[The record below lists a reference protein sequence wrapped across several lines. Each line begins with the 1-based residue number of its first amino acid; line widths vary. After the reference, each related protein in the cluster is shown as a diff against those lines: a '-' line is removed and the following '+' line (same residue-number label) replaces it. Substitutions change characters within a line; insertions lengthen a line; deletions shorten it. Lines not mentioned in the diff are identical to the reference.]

1 MTVNGAGRLLTLE
14 SVCHDTTASYRA
26 HQFTTY
32 HGRLLAVVL
41 AEKAGQIQITA
52 NTQGMANG
60 MAVIQAI
67 EGSCSHQRG

>member
-14 SVCHDTTASYRA
+14 SACHDTTESYRA

-41 AEKAGQIQITA
+41 AEKAEQI
-52 NTQGMANG
+52 
-60 MAVIQAI
+60 
-67 EGSCSHQRG
+67 